1 MKKITI
7 EKTTKV
13 VMYQATDGTQ
23 FTTEEECRKYEESA
37 KCALLTRYKPLVIN
51 SILESELFKGS
62 GSEEYEY
69 DVVKINNEQ
78 DVETI
83 IHLYMLYHRSD
94 CYRSKDD
101 SIREKVTTAY
111 KTRDILFIGRDS
123 CGDDIFN
130 IDYTR
135 DELINNINKYCNET
149 N

>member
-7 EKTTKV
+7 EKVTKV
-13 VMYQATDGTQ
+13 VMYQAIDGTQ

-62 GSEEYEY
+62 SSEEYEY
-69 DVVKINNEQ
+69 DVVKMNTEQ

-83 IHLYMLYHRSD
+83 VHLYMLYHRSD

>member
-1 MKKITI
+1 MKKITV
-7 EKTTKV
+7 EKITKV

-37 KCALLTRYKPLVIN
+37 KCVLLTKYKPLVLN
-51 SILESELFKGS
+51 SITENELFKGS
-62 GSEEYEY
+62 GSEEYTY

-111 KTRDILFIGRDS
+111 KTRDILLIGRNA
-123 CGDDIFN
+123 CGDDLFN

-135 DELINNINKYCNET
+135 DELIDNINKYCNET

>member
-1 MKKITI
+1 MKRITI
-7 EKTTKV
+7 EKITKV
-13 VMYQATDGTQ
+13 VMYQATDGIQ

-51 SILESELFKGS
+51 SITENKLFKS
-62 GSEEYEY
+62 VGSEEYEY
-69 DVVKINNEQ
+69 DVVKINTEQ

-94 CYRSKDD
+94 CYRNNDD

-111 KTRDILFIGRDS
+111 KTRDILLIGRRNA
-123 CGDDIFN
+123 CGDDIFD

-135 DELINNINKYCNET
+135 DELINNINKCCK
-149 N
+149 

>member
-1 MKKITI
+1 
-7 EKTTKV
+7 
-13 VMYQATDGTQ
+13 MYQAIDGTQ

-51 SILESELFKGS
+51 SVTENELFNGT

-69 DVVKINNEQ
+69 DVVKMNTEQ

-94 CYRSKDD
+94 CYRDTDD
-101 SIREKVTTAY
+101 AVREKVTAAY
-111 KTRDILFIGRDS
+111 KTRDILFIGRYS
-123 CGDDIFN
+123 CGDDYFN
-130 IDYTR
+130 IDHTR
-135 DELINNINKYCNET
+135 DEVINNINKCCNET

>member
-1 MKKITI
+1 MKKITV

-37 KCALLTRYKPLVIN
+37 KCALLTRYNSLVIN
-51 SILESELFKGS
+51 SVTENELFNGA

-69 DVVKINNEQ
+69 DVVKMNTEQ
-78 DVETI
+78 DVETV
-83 IHLYMLYHRSD
+83 IHLYMLYHMSD

-101 SIREKVTTAY
+101 SIREKITTAY
-111 KTRDILFIGRDS
+111 KTRDILLIGRYS
-123 CGDDIFN
+123 CGDDFFN
-130 IDYTR
+130 IDHTR
-135 DELINNINKYCNET
+135 DELINRINRYCNET

>member
-1 MKKITI
+1 MEKITI
-7 EKTTKV
+7 EKTTKI

-37 KCALLTRYKPLVIN
+37 KCALLTRYKPLVIG
-51 SILESELFKGS
+51 SITENNLFNGC

-69 DVVKINNEQ
+69 DIVKINTEQ

-83 IHLYMLYHRSD
+83 IHLYMLYHRAE
-94 CYRSKDD
+94 CYRNSDV

-111 KTRDILFIGRDS
+111 KTGDILFIGRYS
-123 CGDDIFN
+123 CGDDFFN
-130 IDYTR
+130 IDHTR

>member
-51 SILESELFKGS
+51 SITENELFNGT

-69 DVVKINNEQ
+69 DVVKMNTEQ

-94 CYRSKDD
+94 CYRNNDD
-101 SIREKVTTAY
+101 LVREKVTAAY
-111 KTRDILFIGRDS
+111 KTRNILFIGRHS
-123 CGDDIFN
+123 CGDDFFN
-130 IDYTR
+130 IDHTR

>member
-1 MKKITI
+1 MKKITV

-13 VMYQATDGTQ
+13 TMYQAIDGTQ
-23 FTTEEECRKYEESA
+23 FTTEDECRKYEESA
-37 KCALLTRYKPLVIN
+37 KCVLLTKYRPLVLN
-51 SILESELFKGS
+51 SVVENELFKGS

-101 SIREKVTTAY
+101 AIREKVTTAY
-111 KTRDILFIGRDS
+111 KTRDILLIGRNA
-123 CGDDIFN
+123 CGDDLFN

>member
-1 MKKITI
+1 MKKITV

-37 KCALLTRYKPLVIN
+37 KCVLLTRYKPLVLN
-51 SILESELFKGS
+51 SITENELFKGS
-62 GSEEYEY
+62 GSEEYTY

-111 KTRDILFIGRDS
+111 KTRDILFIGRDA
-123 CGDDIFN
+123 CGDDLFS

-135 DELINNINKYCNET
+135 DELINNINKYCNES